1 MPGSRGVGDK
11 GSRPPWK
18 IASYIVSIGNKQ
30 LDIVYCRYF
39 LETVM
44 GETLSE
50 LIQNCTFGI
59 LAETVRAEKERKAQ
73 LLETILK

>member
-1 MPGSRGVGDK
+1 
-11 GSRPPWK
+11 
-18 IASYIVSIGNKQ
+18 
-30 LDIVYCRYF
+30 
-39 LETVM
+39 M

-50 LIQNCTFGI
+50 LIQNCTFAV

>member
-1 MPGSRGVGDK
+1 MFKRMDK
-11 GSRPPWK
+11 K
-18 IASYIVSIGNKQ
+18 IITILRKFFFLNWPYIV
-30 LDIVYCRYF
+30 YFRYF

>member
-1 MPGSRGVGDK
+1 MFKLMDK
-11 GSRPPWK
+11 K
-18 IASYIVSIGNKQ
+18 IITIYASYV
-30 LDIVYCRYF
+30 VYFRYF